1 MTLGFDEF
9 FSNVLM
15 RTVNNIHLTPRQS
28 FVSVFVHSADNRVH
42 YYCKSFEFQDK
53 VYSRPFQLFLE
64 KRHFRSMNIG
74 IIYPFFLHL
83 RNFFCNADI

>member
-28 FVSVFVHSADNRVH
+28 FVSVFVHSAD
-42 YYCKSFEFQDK
+42 
-53 VYSRPFQLFLE
+53 
-64 KRHFRSMNIG
+64 I
-74 IIYPFFLHL
+74 
-83 RNFFCNADI
+83 